1 MESPWF
7 VFGPANQKPCK
18 QIQNC
23 VKFTRLRRWSEC
35 TVYTQQVLKPV
46 LYVHTLYGVWCTAY
60 VCTAVI
66 LPSSPRWTV
75 PRGGVFK
82 MENENG
88 KCEKMKMFLGPQSL
102 VIWKR
107 NCCSAQ
113 WNVRCSA
120 GLPFN
125 CAYCNF
131 GAVLFCSYPYP
142 SSLRS
147 LKRSV
152 RSQSL
157 VSGRLT
163 IQFSVQ

>member
-1 MESPWF
+1 MR
-7 VFGPANQKPCK
+7 
-18 QIQNC
+18 QIYTVATLIRMYSVHKS
-23 VKFTRLRRWSEC
+23 VKL
-35 TVYTQQVLKPV
+35 V
-46 LYVHTLYGVWCTAY
+46 LYVHTQYGVRCTVY

-107 NCCSAQ
+107 NCSSAQ

-131 GAVLFCSYPYP
+131 GAVCSVVLFCSCSYP